1 MWQTGMNTL
10 YIKVSSVREQLILFA
25 SQMESLEQDYNT
37 VVTELENSFVDSKKF
52 WERTTAEKKASAS
65 QKAGVALER
74 LEQMANGLKIL
85 DVQLSQVDQSYAKR
99 HEALSMV
106 AAPNV
111 IYQSEEAFLSR
122 MEEIVQEAKA
132 IAAECSLTLKAQ
144 PLQEFTML
152 FSGKR
157 KQLYEQ
163 LAELIAEGKAL
174 RDQAYSTIQN
184 KLAITNQQLDATK
197 EEEVDKAATETADL
211 LASLEER
218 HTEEIASTIASFE
231 LSIENCLPRNDIE
244 NLRILYDSVKG
255 QNILPDTFSEFIAYG
270 SYGVTLGDVASNP
283 HVV

>member
-65 QKAGVALER
+65 QKAGAALER

-132 IAAECSLTLKAQ
+132 IAAELSL
-144 PLQEFTML
+144 
-152 FSGKR
+152 
-157 KQLYEQ
+157 
-163 LAELIAEGKAL
+163 IH
-174 RDQAYSTIQN
+174 I
-184 KLAITNQQLDATK
+184 
-197 EEEVDKAATETADL
+197 
-211 LASLEER
+211 
-218 HTEEIASTIASFE
+218 
-231 LSIENCLPRNDIE
+231 
-244 NLRILYDSVKG
+244 
-255 QNILPDTFSEFIAYG
+255 
-270 SYGVTLGDVASNP
+270 
-283 HVV
+283 